1 MMWKINYFLI
11 SVASNF
17 IFQDKVFPQTLKFY
31 FLDCTNLLVLT
42 KVIDFAQSK
51 SI

>member
-1 MMWKINYFLI
+1 MMLKINYFLI
-11 SVASNF
+11 SVAFNF
-17 IFQDKVFPQTLKFY
+17 IFQDKVFPKTLKFY